1 MLPVFLSAREGP
13 NVSHHDQNWK
23 FADEIVAEPEA
34 IQAARAQSLEL
45 GIEPVAPSV
54 GAQAAVVAA
63 ASRATS
69 ILEVGT
75 GVGVSGL
82 WLLHGGTTATL
93 TSIDVEADH
102 LHNAR
107 TNFTDAG
114 IQSARVRLITGR
126 ARDVLPRMN
135 ENAYDVVFVDADPAG
150 AIEYVEH
157 ALRLARPGGTVL
169 VAHALWKGRV
179 ADPAQRD
186 EVTTGF
192 RTLVTEIAASPAVVS
207 ALSTV
212 GDGLL
217 QLTKLGD

>member
-1 MLPVFLSAREGP
+1 M
-13 NVSHHDQNWK
+13 SHHDQSWR
-23 FADEIVAEPEA
+23 FATDIVSEPEV

-45 GIEPVAPSV
+45 GIDAISPAI
-54 GAQAAVVAA
+54 GAQSAVVTAA
-63 ASRATS
+63 TAARSV
-69 ILEVGT
+69 LEVGT
-75 GVGVSGL
+75 GAGVSGL
-82 WLLHGGTTATL
+82 WLLRGATAATL

-102 LHNAR
+102 QQGAR
-107 TNFTDAG
+107 SNFTDAG
-114 IQSARVRLITGR
+114 IQPSRVRLITGR

-135 ENAYDVVFVDADPAG
+135 ENAYDVVLVDADPAG
-150 AIEYVEH
+150 VIEYVEH

-169 VAHALWKGRV
+169 VPHALWKGRV

-186 EVTTGF
+186 EITTGF

-217 QLTKLGD
+217 QITKLGE